1 MRTFDLRRRGVPLG
15 LAVSGWLV
23 RGITAVAGHDLL
35 RPLTVFAFALFG
47 PDMAVVRLFRIR
59 DLLERLVL
67 ALVIGLSMA
76 ALAAEVT
83 AVDHVMQPTRVL
95 AVLAVICSG
104 AALIELTGKVG
115 KS

>member
-1 MRTFDLRRRGVPLG
+1 MRTFDLRRRGV
-15 LAVSGWLV
+15 
-23 RGITAVAGHDLL
+23 
-35 RPLTVFAFALFG
+35 
-47 PDMAVVRLFRIR
+47 
-59 DLLERLVL
+59 
-67 ALVIGLSMA
+67 SMA

>member
-1 MRTFDLRRRGVPLG
+1 
-15 LAVSGWLV
+15 
-23 RGITAVAGHDLL
+23 
-35 RPLTVFAFALFG
+35 
-47 PDMAVVRLFRIR
+47 
-59 DLLERLVL
+59 
-67 ALVIGLSMA
+67 MA